1 MAISVKDIKKKS
13 KYSVLDNSKYMLS
26 EVNKLDKRTIPLMMI
41 YALPAA
47 VAPLMSTV
55 LLKML
60 LNILETGGELN
71 SIFIAIAIFV
81 VLSAAANIAR
91 DSIEQ
96 RLYYK
101 AYVLRYDFMLRIL
114 KQSIEIPYE
123 SIENREKRKML
134 EKAQRFVWGGA
145 GIQGAVQYYRKLFYD
160 FIGVFSACAIF
171 WLVDYKISVL
181 LLTVGVCT
189 FFIFARLAESE
200 KEFSD
205 ETLPISKKAEY
216 FTLRKPTEIKAAKDI
231 RIFGISSWFSPVLDI
246 LIGDRAEIAA
256 RFLKP
261 FTKYRLIEMLLIL
274 VREGATMYFLV
285 GGVLKNKISISD
297 FAFYFGVLNA
307 FSVWIKGIALD
318 FQDIKK
324 TSLICSD
331 YRAFIELET
340 IDEDSRPFIELDT
353 HSGCDIE
360 FKNISFSYDKKSP
373 IIKDISFKV
382 KKGEKLAIVGE
393 NGAGK
398 TTCMKLLSGL
408 YSPDKGEILI
418 NGKSTA
424 DMPARQYFSLFS
436 AVFQEAFS
444 LPASINENVSLSCN
458 TDKDKVTAAL
468 KKAGLYDKIRAL
480 ENGADTPLDKELNK
494 NGVDLSGGEM
504 QKLFLARALYKDAP
518 IIILDEPT
526 AALDPIAEN
535 DLYIKFNG
543 LTKNKTA
550 FYISHRLS
558 STRFCD
564 RIIYLKDGRIA
575 ESGTHEE
582 LMALKGEYFKMYEMQ
597 SYYYREENDY
607 DF

>member
-1 MAISVKDIKKKS
+1 MKNIKIKS
-13 KYSVLDNSKYMLS
+13 KYSVLDNSKYMLG
-26 EVNKLDKRTIPLMMI
+26 EINRFDKRTVPLMMI

-60 LNILETGGELN
+60 LNILETGGGLN
-71 SIFIAIAIFV
+71 RIFIAIAIFV
-81 VLSAAANIAR
+81 ALSSAANIAKEC
-91 DSIEQ
+91 IEQ
-96 RLYYK
+96 ILYYK

-123 SIENREKRKML
+123 SIENREKRKLL
-134 EKAQRFVWGGA
+134 EKAQRFVWGRG
-145 GIQGAVQYYRKLFYD
+145 GIQGAVLYYKKLFYD

-189 FFIFARLAESE
+189 FFVFSRLTESD

-261 FTKYRLIEMLLIL
+261 FTKYRLLEMILIL
-274 VREGATMYFLV
+274 VRESATMYFLV

-318 FQDIKK
+318 FQDIKGS
-324 TSLICSD
+324 SLVCSD
-331 YRAFIELET
+331 YRAFIELKT
-340 IDEDSRPFIELDT
+340 VNDDSRPFTELESD
-353 HSGCDIE
+353 SGCDIE
-360 FKNISFSYDKKSP
+360 FKNISFSYDKKTP

-418 NGKSTA
+418 NGKNAA

-444 LPASINENVSLSCN
+444 LPASVNENVSLSCN
-458 TDKDKVTAAL
+458 TDKDRVTAAL
-468 KKAGLYDKIRAL
+468 KKAGLYDKIIAL

-494 NGVDLSGGEM
+494 GGIDLSGGEM

-535 DLYIKFNG
+535 DLYIKFND

-564 RIIYLKDGRIA
+564 RILYLKDGRIA
-575 ESGTHEE
+575 ESGTHDE
-582 LMALKGEYFKMYEMQ
+582 LMALKGDYFKMYEMQ
-597 SYYYREENDY
+597 SYYYREERDY